1 MKGFLEEVA
10 ADLYARYGEGLS
22 ERAVLFPSRR
32 ARLFFVD
39 ALAHIAGRPMWQ
51 PGWVTVDDLMTEISG
66 LHVGDRVRL
75 ITELY
80 KVYSEYHDEPF
91 DKFYF
96 WGDML
101 LTDFDMID
109 KYLIDAQM
117 LFRNISEIKEIEAD
131 ISYLTPAQL
140 RILAFWS
147 SLGEEADLSEEKRRF
162 LAIWK
167 TLGPV
172 YRRFRERLAS
182 LGIAYNG
189 MVQRAAADRI
199 REGGFSFPEP
209 RRYVV
214 AGFNALSECE
224 KRLFG
229 FLSTA
234 AETDFYWDYDSYYKD
249 NPEQEAGMFVRSNLA
264 QFPPRAE
271 LPHDNMRGEK
281 QIVSV
286 AAVSNAVQCKYA
298 AAILADLARRRR
310 AEVGTGTKP
319 EENPARETQAGME
332 QEGTPPRQGAA
343 GQAESVPDK
352 ALPDAAPVQRCA
364 VPRQPGCLPD
374 TGAEKGGAADVNP
387 VLGKETAVVL
397 TDENLLL
404 PLLYALP
411 ADIGRV
417 NVTMGFPLRQ
427 SLAYTFVER
436 LVELQNHRRRR
447 GDGCTFYHADV
458 AGILAHPYV
467 AECDGVLTRTLHE
480 EIVRDRRISV
490 DAAWLGQNEL
500 LKRIFTPA
508 ATWRGLSD
516 YMLDVVAAVARQPYE
531 GDDARQR
538 VEFLAVIAEQV
549 TKLRNSLDECDIEL
563 TTEVYT
569 SLLRRHLQTLRIPF
583 EGEPLEGIQI
593 MGILETRNL
602 DFENVV
608 ILSMNDDNFPGNQ
621 VAQASFIPYNL
632 RAAYELP
639 TPEHHEGVYAYYFYR
654 LIQRAKSV
662 HMLYCSHADDK
673 STGEPSRYIYQLDYE
688 SGFDVRK
695 VEVGVDV
702 NLAGTAPIEVPKDE
716 GTMARLERFVDAESP
731 ATLSP
736 TAFFRYVAC
745 PLRFYFHSIARL
757 EADDGISEE
766 VDAPMFGT
774 ILHAA
779 VQMLY
784 ARIAG
789 EAHPGETLRA
799 MLRTGE
805 VAQAVEAA
813 INENYL
819 QDEHASA
826 EDYSGNLLLVKDI
839 VTRYLRGGVMPYD
852 AAHDAFAVSGL
863 EEPVAYPFRFRA
875 DGREREIKFAGI
887 ADRIDTLDD
896 GTLRV
901 VDYKT
906 GAPHLEFDGVESLFT
921 GTGKQRLSNIL
932 QTLLYAMMLHHTRGR
947 DVEPALYYVRN
958 MNRPD
963 YSPQLDDKELGVRG
977 ARYTHYRERFEELLR
992 TQLAEL
998 YDPAV
1003 PFRQCEDADTCKFCD
1018 FNVICKR

>member
-1 MKGFLEEVA
+1 
-10 ADLYARYGEGLS
+10 
-22 ERAVLFPSRR
+22 
-32 ARLFFVD
+32 
-39 ALAHIAGRPMWQ
+39 MWQ
-51 PGWVTVDDLMTEISG
+51 PEWVTIDDLTGEISG
-66 LHVGDRVRL
+66 LHTGDRVRL

-80 KVYSEYHDEPF
+80 KVYSAYHNEPF

-101 LTDFDMID
+101 LTDFDTID

-140 RILAFWS
+140 RILSFWS
-147 SLGEEADLSEEKRRF
+147 SFGEQADLSEEKRRF

-167 TLGPV
+167 TLGPI
-172 YRRFRERLAS
+172 YRRFRERLSS

-199 REGGFSFPEP
+199 RGGGFAFPEP

-229 FLSTA
+229 FLATA

-249 NPEQEAGMFVRSNLA
+249 DPEQEAGMFVRSNVA
-264 QFPPRAE
+264 QFPPRTE
-271 LPHDNMRGEK
+271 LRHDNMRGEK
-281 QIVSV
+281 QVVSV

-298 AAILADLARRRR
+298 AAILAGLARRRR
-310 AEVGTGTKP
+310 
-319 EENPARETQAGME
+319 EEDPGI
-332 QEGTPPRQGAA
+332 AA
-343 GQAESVPDK
+343 GARP
-352 ALPDAAPVQRCA
+352 A
-364 VPRQPGCLPD
+364 
-374 TGAEKGGAADVNP
+374 
-387 VLGKETAVVL
+387 LGKETAVVL

-436 LVELQNHRRRR
+436 LVELQNHRRRK

-467 AECDGVLTRTLHE
+467 AECDAALTRTMHE

-490 DAAWLGQNEL
+490 DAAWLGRNEL

-508 ATWRGLSD
+508 ATWRELSD

-549 TKLRNSLDECDIEL
+549 TKLRNSLDECDIDL
-563 TTEVYT
+563 TAEVYT

-602 DFENVV
+602 DFENVI
-608 ILSMNDDNFPGNQ
+608 ILSMNDDNFPGNHM
-621 VAQASFIPYNL
+621 AQASFIPYNL

-654 LIQRAKSV
+654 LIQRAETV

-702 NLAGTAPIEVPKDE
+702 NLAETAPIEVPKDE
-716 GTMARLERFVDAESP
+716 GVMARLERFVDAQSP

-757 EADDGISEE
+757 EADDEISEE

-779 VQMLY
+779 VQTLY

-799 MLRTGE
+799 MIRTGE

-819 QDEHASA
+819 QDKHATA

-839 VTRYLRGGVMPYD
+839 VIRYLRGGVMPYD
-852 AAHDAFAVSGL
+852 AAHDAFSVSGL

-875 DGREREIKFAGI
+875 GGRDLEMKFAGI

-896 GTLRV
+896 GALRV

-932 QTLLYAMMLHHTRGR
+932 QTLLYAMMLHRSRGC

-958 MNRPD
+958 MNRPG
-963 YSPQLDDKELGVRG
+963 YSPQLDDKQTGVKG
-977 ARYTHYRERFEELLR
+977 ARYTLYRERFEELLR
-992 TQLAEL
+992 AQLAEL
-998 YDPAV
+998 YDTSV
-1003 PFRQCEDADTCKFCD
+1003 PFRQCEDADTCKYCD

>member
-22 ERAVLFPSRR
+22 DRAVLFPSRR

-39 ALAHIAGRPMWQ
+39 ALGRIAGRPMWQ
-51 PGWVTVDDLMTEISG
+51 PEWVTIDDLTGEISG
-66 LHVGDRVRL
+66 LHTGDRVRL

-80 KVYSEYHDEPF
+80 KVYSAYHNEPF

-101 LTDFDMID
+101 LTDFDTID

-140 RILAFWS
+140 RILSFWS
-147 SLGEEADLSEEKRRF
+147 SFGEQADLSEEKRRF

-167 TLGPV
+167 TLGPI
-172 YRRFRERLAS
+172 YRRFRERLSS

-199 REGGFSFPEP
+199 RGGGFVFPEP

-229 FLSTA
+229 FLATA

-249 NPEQEAGMFVRSNLA
+249 DPEQEAGMFVRSNVA
-264 QFPPRAE
+264 QFPPRTE
-271 LPHDNMRGEK
+271 LRHDNMQGEK
-281 QIVSV
+281 QVVSV

-298 AAILADLARRRR
+298 AAILAGLARRRR
-310 AEVGTGTKP
+310 
-319 EENPARETQAGME
+319 EEDPGI
-332 QEGTPPRQGAA
+332 AA
-343 GQAESVPDK
+343 GARP
-352 ALPDAAPVQRCA
+352 A
-364 VPRQPGCLPD
+364 
-374 TGAEKGGAADVNP
+374 
-387 VLGKETAVVL
+387 LGKETAVVL

-436 LVELQNHRRRR
+436 LVELQNHRRRK

-467 AECDGVLTRTLHE
+467 AECDAALTRTMHE

-490 DAAWLGQNEL
+490 DAAWLGRNEL

-508 ATWRGLSD
+508 ATWRELSD

-549 TKLRNSLDECDIEL
+549 TKLRNSLDECDIDL
-563 TTEVYT
+563 TAEVYT

-602 DFENVV
+602 DFENVI
-608 ILSMNDDNFPGNQ
+608 ILSMNDDNFPGNHM
-621 VAQASFIPYNL
+621 AQASFIPYNL

-654 LIQRAKSV
+654 LIQRAKTV

-702 NLAGTAPIEVPKDE
+702 NLAETAPIEVPKDE
-716 GTMARLERFVDAESP
+716 GVMARLERFVDAQSP

-757 EADDGISEE
+757 EADDEISEE

-779 VQMLY
+779 VQTLY

-799 MLRTGE
+799 MIRTGE

-813 INENYL
+813 INQNYL
-819 QDEHASA
+819 QDKHATA

-839 VTRYLRGGVMPYD
+839 VIRYLRGGVMPYD
-852 AAHDAFAVSGL
+852 AAHDAFSVSGL

-875 DGREREIKFAGI
+875 GGRDLEMKFAGI

-896 GTLRV
+896 GALRV

-932 QTLLYAMMLHHTRGR
+932 QTLLYAMMLHRSRGC

-958 MNRPD
+958 MNRPG
-963 YSPQLDDKELGVRG
+963 YSPQLDDKQTGVKG
-977 ARYTHYRERFEELLR
+977 ARYTLYRERFEELLR
-992 TQLAEL
+992 AQLAEL
-998 YDPAV
+998 YDTSV
-1003 PFRQCEDADTCKFCD
+1003 PFRQCEDADTCKYCD

>member
-22 ERAVLFPSRR
+22 DRAVLFPSRR

-39 ALAHIAGRPMWQ
+39 ALGRIAGRPMWQ
-51 PGWVTVDDLMTEISG
+51 PEWVTIDDLTGEISG
-66 LHVGDRVRL
+66 LHTGDRVRL

-80 KVYSEYHDEPF
+80 KVYSAYHNEPF

-101 LTDFDMID
+101 LTDFDTID

-140 RILAFWS
+140 RILSFWS
-147 SLGEEADLSEEKRRF
+147 SFGEQADLSEEKRRF

-167 TLGPV
+167 TLGPI
-172 YRRFRERLAS
+172 YRRFRERLSS

-199 REGGFSFPEP
+199 RGGGFVFPEP

-229 FLSTA
+229 FLATA

-249 NPEQEAGMFVRSNLA
+249 DPEQEAGMFVRSNVA
-264 QFPPRAE
+264 QFPPRTE
-271 LPHDNMRGEK
+271 LRHDNMQGEK
-281 QIVSV
+281 QVVSV

-298 AAILADLARRRR
+298 AAILAGLARRRR
-310 AEVGTGTKP
+310 
-319 EENPARETQAGME
+319 EEDPGI
-332 QEGTPPRQGAA
+332 AA
-343 GQAESVPDK
+343 GARP
-352 ALPDAAPVQRCA
+352 A
-364 VPRQPGCLPD
+364 
-374 TGAEKGGAADVNP
+374 
-387 VLGKETAVVL
+387 LGKETAVVL

-436 LVELQNHRRRR
+436 LVELQNHRRCK

-467 AECDGVLTRTLHE
+467 AECDAALTRTMHE

-490 DAAWLGQNEL
+490 DAAWLGRNEL

-508 ATWRGLSD
+508 ATWRELSD

-549 TKLRNSLDECDIEL
+549 TKLRNSLDECDIDL
-563 TTEVYT
+563 TAEVYT

-602 DFENVV
+602 DFENVI
-608 ILSMNDDNFPGNQ
+608 ILSMNDDNFPGNHM
-621 VAQASFIPYNL
+621 AQASFIPYNL

-654 LIQRAKSV
+654 LIQRAKTV

-702 NLAGTAPIEVPKDE
+702 NLAETAPIEVPKDE
-716 GTMARLERFVDAESP
+716 GVMVRLERFVDAQSP

-757 EADDGISEE
+757 EADDEISEE

-779 VQMLY
+779 VQTLY

-799 MLRTGE
+799 MIRTGE

-813 INENYL
+813 INQNYL
-819 QDEHASA
+819 QDKHATA

-839 VTRYLRGGVMPYD
+839 VIRYLRGGVMPYD
-852 AAHDAFAVSGL
+852 AAHDAFSVSGL

-875 DGREREIKFAGI
+875 GGRDLEMKFAGI

-896 GTLRV
+896 GALRV

-932 QTLLYAMMLHHTRGR
+932 QTLLYAMMLHRSRGC

-958 MNRPD
+958 MNRPG
-963 YSPQLDDKELGVRG
+963 YSPQLDDKQLGVRG
-977 ARYTHYRERFEELLR
+977 ARYTLYRERFEELLR
-992 TQLAEL
+992 AQLAEL
-998 YDPAV
+998 YDTSV
-1003 PFRQCEDADTCKFCD
+1003 PFRQCEDADTCKYCD

>member
-1 MKGFLEEVA
+1 MKTFLHEVA
-10 ADLYARYGEGLS
+10 EDLYARYGEGLS
-22 ERAVLFPSRR
+22 ERAILFPSRR

-39 ALAHIAGRPMWQ
+39 ALTGIAGRPMWQ
-51 PGWVTVDDLMTEISG
+51 PRWVTVDDLTTEISG
-66 LHVGDRVRL
+66 LRTGDRVRL

-80 KVYSEYHDEPF
+80 KIYSEYHAEPF

-101 LTDFDMID
+101 LTDFDTID

-140 RILAFWS
+140 RILSFWS
-147 SLGEEADLSEEKRRF
+147 SFGEQADLSEEKRRF

-167 TLGPV
+167 TLGPI
-172 YRRFRERLAS
+172 YRRFRERLSS

-199 REGGFSFPEP
+199 RGGGFVFPEP

-229 FLSTA
+229 FLATA

-249 NPEQEAGMFVRSNLA
+249 DPEQEAGMFVRSNVA
-264 QFPPRAE
+264 QFPPRTE
-271 LPHDNMRGEK
+271 LRHDNMQGEK
-281 QIVSV
+281 QVVSV

-298 AAILADLARRRR
+298 AAILAGLARRRR
-310 AEVGTGTKP
+310 
-319 EENPARETQAGME
+319 EEDPGI
-332 QEGTPPRQGAA
+332 AA
-343 GQAESVPDK
+343 GARP
-352 ALPDAAPVQRCA
+352 A
-364 VPRQPGCLPD
+364 
-374 TGAEKGGAADVNP
+374 
-387 VLGKETAVVL
+387 LGKETAVVL

-436 LVELQNHRRRR
+436 LVELQNHRRCK

-467 AECDGVLTRTLHE
+467 AECDAALTRTMHE

-490 DAAWLGQNEL
+490 DAAWLGRNEL

-508 ATWRGLSD
+508 ATWRELSD

-549 TKLRNSLDECDIEL
+549 TKLRNSLDECDIDL
-563 TTEVYT
+563 TAEVYT

-602 DFENVV
+602 DFENVI
-608 ILSMNDDNFPGNQ
+608 ILSMNDDNFPGNHM
-621 VAQASFIPYNL
+621 AQASFIPYNL

-654 LIQRAKSV
+654 LIQRAKTV

-702 NLAGTAPIEVPKDE
+702 NLAETAPIEVPKDE
-716 GTMARLERFVDAESP
+716 GVMVRLERFVDAQSP

-757 EADDGISEE
+757 EADDEISEE

-779 VQMLY
+779 VQTLY

-799 MLRTGE
+799 MIRTGE

-813 INENYL
+813 INQNYL
-819 QDEHASA
+819 QDKHATA

-839 VTRYLRGGVMPYD
+839 VIRYLRGGVMPYD
-852 AAHDAFAVSGL
+852 AAHDAFSVSGL

-875 DGREREIKFAGI
+875 GGRDLEMKFAGI

-896 GTLRV
+896 GALRV

-932 QTLLYAMMLHHTRGR
+932 QTLLYAMMLHRSRGC

-958 MNRPD
+958 MNRPG
-963 YSPQLDDKELGVRG
+963 YSPQLDDKQTGVKG
-977 ARYTHYRERFEELLR
+977 ARYTLYRERFEELLR
-992 TQLAEL
+992 AQLAEL
-998 YDPAV
+998 YDTSV
-1003 PFRQCEDADTCKFCD
+1003 PFRQCEDADTCKYCD

>member
-22 ERAVLFPSRR
+22 DRAVLFPSRR

-39 ALAHIAGRPMWQ
+39 ALGRIAGRPMWQ
-51 PGWVTVDDLMTEISG
+51 PEWVTIDDLTGEISG
-66 LHVGDRVRL
+66 LHTGDRVRL

-80 KVYSEYHDEPF
+80 KVYSAYHNEPF

-101 LTDFDMID
+101 LTDFDTID

-140 RILAFWS
+140 RILSFWS
-147 SLGEEADLSEEKRRF
+147 SFGEQADLSEEKRRF

-167 TLGPV
+167 TLGPI
-172 YRRFRERLAS
+172 YRRFRERLSS

-199 REGGFSFPEP
+199 RGGGFAFPEP

-229 FLSTA
+229 FLATA

-249 NPEQEAGMFVRSNLA
+249 DPEQEAGMFVRSNVA
-264 QFPPRAE
+264 QFPPRTE
-271 LPHDNMRGEK
+271 LRHDNMRGEK
-281 QIVSV
+281 QVVSV

-298 AAILADLARRRR
+298 AAILAGLARRRR
-310 AEVGTGTKP
+310 
-319 EENPARETQAGME
+319 EEDPGI
-332 QEGTPPRQGAA
+332 AA
-343 GQAESVPDK
+343 GARP
-352 ALPDAAPVQRCA
+352 A
-364 VPRQPGCLPD
+364 
-374 TGAEKGGAADVNP
+374 
-387 VLGKETAVVL
+387 LGKETAVVL

-436 LVELQNHRRRR
+436 LVELQNHRRRK

-467 AECDGVLTRTLHE
+467 AECDAALTRTMHE

-490 DAAWLGQNEL
+490 DAAWLGRNEL

-508 ATWRGLSD
+508 ATWRELSD

-549 TKLRNSLDECDIEL
+549 TKLRNSLDECDIDL
-563 TTEVYT
+563 TAEVYT

-602 DFENVV
+602 DFENVI
-608 ILSMNDDNFPGNQ
+608 ILSMNDDNFPGNHM
-621 VAQASFIPYNL
+621 AQASFIPYNL

-654 LIQRAKSV
+654 LIQRAKTV
-662 HMLYCSHADDK
+662 HMLYCSDDK

-702 NLAGTAPIEVPKDE
+702 NLAETAPIEVPKDE
-716 GTMARLERFVDAESP
+716 GVMARLERFVDAQSP

-757 EADDGISEE
+757 EADDEISEE

-779 VQMLY
+779 VQTLY

-799 MLRTGE
+799 MIRTGE

-819 QDEHASA
+819 QDKHATA

-839 VTRYLRGGVMPYD
+839 VIRYLRGGVMPYD
-852 AAHDAFAVSGL
+852 AAHDAFSVSGL

-875 DGREREIKFAGI
+875 GGRDLEMKFAGI

-896 GTLRV
+896 GALRV

-932 QTLLYAMMLHHTRGR
+932 QTLLYAMMLHRSRGC

-958 MNRPD
+958 MNRPG
-963 YSPQLDDKELGVRG
+963 YSPQLDDKQTGVKG
-977 ARYTHYRERFEELLR
+977 ARYTLYRERFEELLR
-992 TQLAEL
+992 AQLAEL
-998 YDPAV
+998 YDTSV
-1003 PFRQCEDADTCKFCD
+1003 PFRQCEDADTCKYCD

>member
-1 MKGFLEEVA
+1 MKTFLHEVA
-10 ADLYARYGEGLS
+10 EDLYARYGEGLS
-22 ERAVLFPSRR
+22 ERAILFPSRR

-39 ALAHIAGRPMWQ
+39 ALTGIAGRPMWQ
-51 PGWVTVDDLMTEISG
+51 PRWVTVDDLTTEISG
-66 LHVGDRVRL
+66 LRTGDRVRL

-80 KVYSEYHDEPF
+80 KIYSEYHAEPF

-101 LTDFDMID
+101 LTDFDTID
-109 KYLIDAQM
+109 KYRIDAAM

-140 RILAFWS
+140 RILSFWS
-147 SLGEEADLSEEKRRF
+147 SFGEQADLSEEKRRF

-167 TLGPV
+167 TLGPI
-172 YRRFRERLAS
+172 YRRFRERLSS

-199 REGGFSFPEP
+199 RGGGFAFPEP

-229 FLSTA
+229 FLATA

-249 NPEQEAGMFVRSNLA
+249 DPEQEAGMFVRSNVA
-264 QFPPRAE
+264 QFPPRTE
-271 LPHDNMRGEK
+271 LRHDNMRGEK

-298 AAILADLARRRR
+298 AAILAGLARRRR
-310 AEVGTGTKP
+310 
-319 EENPARETQAGME
+319 EEDPGI
-332 QEGTPPRQGAA
+332 AA
-343 GQAESVPDK
+343 GARP
-352 ALPDAAPVQRCA
+352 A
-364 VPRQPGCLPD
+364 
-374 TGAEKGGAADVNP
+374 
-387 VLGKETAVVL
+387 LGKETAVVL

-436 LVELQNHRRRR
+436 LVELQNHRRRK

-467 AECDGVLTRTLHE
+467 AECDAALTRTMHE

-490 DAAWLGQNEL
+490 DAAWLGRNEL

-508 ATWRGLSD
+508 ATWRELSD

-549 TKLRNSLDECDIEL
+549 TKLRNSLDECDIDL
-563 TTEVYT
+563 TAEVYT

-602 DFENVV
+602 DFENVI
-608 ILSMNDDNFPGNQ
+608 ILSMNDDNFPGNHM
-621 VAQASFIPYNL
+621 AQASFIPCNL

-654 LIQRAKSV
+654 LIQRAKTV

-702 NLAGTAPIEVPKDE
+702 NLAETAPIEVPKDE
-716 GTMARLERFVDAESP
+716 GVMARLERFVDAQSP

-757 EADDGISEE
+757 EADDEISEE

-779 VQMLY
+779 VQTLY

-799 MLRTGE
+799 MIRTGE

-819 QDEHASA
+819 QDKHATA

-839 VTRYLRGGVMPYD
+839 VIRYLRGGVMPYD

-875 DGREREIKFAGI
+875 GGRDLEMKFAGI

-896 GTLRV
+896 GALRV

-932 QTLLYAMMLHHTRGR
+932 QTLLYAMMLHRSRGC

-958 MNRPD
+958 MNRPG
-963 YSPQLDDKELGVRG
+963 YSPQLDDKQTGVKG
-977 ARYTHYRERFEELLR
+977 ARYTLYRERFEELLR
-992 TQLAEL
+992 AQLAEL
-998 YDPAV
+998 YDTSV
-1003 PFRQCEDADTCKFCD
+1003 PFRQCEDADTCKYCD

>member
-22 ERAVLFPSRR
+22 DRAVLFPSRR

-39 ALAHIAGRPMWQ
+39 ALGRIAGRPMWQ
-51 PGWVTVDDLMTEISG
+51 PEWVTINDLTGEISG
-66 LHVGDRVRL
+66 LHTGDRVRL

-80 KVYSEYHDEPF
+80 KVYSAYHNEPF

-101 LTDFDMID
+101 LTDFDTID

-140 RILAFWS
+140 RILSFWS
-147 SLGEEADLSEEKRRF
+147 SFGEQADLSEEKRRF

-167 TLGPV
+167 TLGPI
-172 YRRFRERLAS
+172 YRRFRERLSS

-199 REGGFSFPEP
+199 RGGGFAFPEP

-229 FLSTA
+229 FLATA

-249 NPEQEAGMFVRSNLA
+249 DPEQEAGMFVRSNVA
-264 QFPPRAE
+264 QFPPRTE
-271 LPHDNMRGEK
+271 LRHDNMRGEK

-298 AAILADLARRRR
+298 AAILAGLARRRR
-310 AEVGTGTKP
+310 
-319 EENPARETQAGME
+319 EEDPGI
-332 QEGTPPRQGAA
+332 AA
-343 GQAESVPDK
+343 GARP
-352 ALPDAAPVQRCA
+352 A
-364 VPRQPGCLPD
+364 
-374 TGAEKGGAADVNP
+374 
-387 VLGKETAVVL
+387 LGKETAVVL

-436 LVELQNHRRRR
+436 LVELQNHRRRK

-467 AECDGVLTRTLHE
+467 AECDAALTRTMHE

-490 DAAWLGQNEL
+490 DAAWLGRNEL

-508 ATWRGLSD
+508 ATWRELSD

-549 TKLRNSLDECDIEL
+549 TKLRNSLDECDIDL
-563 TTEVYT
+563 TAEVYT

-602 DFENVV
+602 DFENVI
-608 ILSMNDDNFPGNQ
+608 ILSMNDDNFPGNHM
-621 VAQASFIPYNL
+621 AQASFIPCNL

-654 LIQRAKSV
+654 LIQRAKTV

-702 NLAGTAPIEVPKDE
+702 NLAETAPIEVPKDE
-716 GTMARLERFVDAESP
+716 GVMARLERFVDAQSP

-745 PLRFYFHSIARL
+745 PLRFYVHSIARL
-757 EADDGISEE
+757 EADDEISEE

-779 VQMLY
+779 VQTLY

-799 MLRTGE
+799 MIRTGE

-819 QDEHASA
+819 QDKHATA

-839 VTRYLRGGVMPYD
+839 VIRYLRGGVMPYD

-875 DGREREIKFAGI
+875 GGRDLEMKFAGI

-896 GTLRV
+896 GALRV

-932 QTLLYAMMLHHTRGR
+932 QTLLYAMMLHRSRGC

-958 MNRPD
+958 MNRPG
-963 YSPQLDDKELGVRG
+963 YSPQLDDKQTGVKG
-977 ARYTHYRERFEELLR
+977 ARYTLYRERFEELLR
-992 TQLAEL
+992 AQLAEL
-998 YDPAV
+998 YDTSV
-1003 PFRQCEDADTCKFCD
+1003 PFRQCEDADTCKYCD

>member
-1 MKGFLEEVA
+1 MTSFLAEVA
-10 ADLYARYGEGLS
+10 RDLYECYGEGLS
-22 ERAVLFPSRR
+22 ERAMLFPSRR

-39 ALAHIAGRPMWQ
+39 ALTGIAGRPMWQ
-51 PGWVTVDDLMTEISG
+51 PQWVTIDDLMSEISG
-66 LHVGDRVRL
+66 LAAGDRVRL

-80 KVYSEYHDEPF
+80 KIYSEHHAEPF

-101 LTDFDMID
+101 LTDFDTID
-109 KYLIDAQM
+109 KYRIDASM

-140 RILAFWS
+140 QILRFWS
-147 SLGEEADLSEEKRRF
+147 SLGDEADLSAEKRKF

-167 TLGPV
+167 TLGPI
-172 YRRFRERLAS
+172 YSRFRERLAE

-199 REGGFSFPEP
+199 REGGYTFPEP
-209 RRYVV
+209 RQYVV

-224 KRLFG
+224 KVLFR

-249 NPEQEAGMFVRSNLA
+249 RPEQEAGMFVRENVV
-264 QFPPRAE
+264 QFPPRGSVS
-271 LPHDNMRGEK
+271 HDNMERPKELTT
-281 QIVSV
+281 V
-286 AAVSNAVQCKYA
+286 AAVSNAVQCKHA
-298 AAILADLARRRR
+298 AAILRELA
-310 AEVGTGTKP
+310 
-319 EENPARETQAGME
+319 
-332 QEGTPPRQGAA
+332 AA
-343 GQAESVPDK
+343 GPLDK
-352 ALPDAAPVQRCA
+352 R
-364 VPRQPGCLPD
+364 
-374 TGAEKGGAADVNP
+374 
-387 VLGKETAVVL
+387 TAVVL

-411 ADIGRV
+411 PEIGKV
-417 NVTMGFPLRQ
+417 NVTMGYPLRS

-436 LVELQNHRRRR
+436 LVELQAHRRTK
-447 GDGCTFYHADV
+447 GAGWTFYHADAV
-458 AGILAHPYV
+458 GILAHPYISD
-467 AECDGVLTRTLHE
+467 CDAALMRRMQE
-480 EIVRDRRISV
+480 EIVRERRISV
-490 DAAWLGQNEL
+490 DARWLARNEL
-500 LKRIFTPA
+500 LELVFSPA
-508 ATWRGLSD
+508 AGWRDLSD
-516 YMLDVVAAVARQPYE
+516 WLLKVTAAVARMPYE

-538 VEFLAVIAEQV
+538 VEFLAVIAEEL
-549 TKLRNSLDECDIEL
+549 TKLRNSLDQCDIEL
-563 TTEVYT
+563 TSEVYA
-569 SLLRRHLQTLRIPF
+569 SLLRRHLQTLRIPY
-583 EGEPLEGIQI
+583 EGEPLEGVQV

-602 DFENVV
+602 DFDNVV
-608 ILSMNDDNFPGNQ
+608 LLSMNDDNFPGNHM
-621 VAQASFIPYNL
+621 AQASFVPYNL
-632 RAAYELP
+632 RAAYGLP

-654 LIQRAKSV
+654 LVQRARRV
-662 HMLYCSHADDK
+662 WMLYCSHADDK

-688 SGFDVRK
+688 SGFPVKK

-702 NLAGTAPIEVPKDE
+702 NLAETAPIEVAKSE
-716 GTMARLERFVDAESP
+716 GVMDRLARFTDPESK

-745 PLRFYFHSIARL
+745 PLRFYFHSVARL
-757 EADDGISEE
+757 EADDEIAEE

-779 VQMLY
+779 VQKLY
-784 ARIAG
+784 ARIVG

-805 VAQAVEAA
+805 VAGAVEAA

-819 QDEHASA
+819 KDAAATA
-826 EDYSGNLLLVKDI
+826 EDYTGNLLLVKDI

-852 AAHDAFAVSGL
+852 AAHDAFTVTGL
-863 EEPVAYPFRFRA
+863 EQEVAYPFPFEAQGRA
-875 DGREREIKFAGI
+875 MRMKFAGI
-887 ADRIDTLDD
+887 ADRIDALDD

-906 GAPHLEFDGVESLFT
+906 GAPHLEFAGVESLFR
-921 GTGKQRLSNIL
+921 GEGKQRLSNIL
-932 QTLLYAMMLHHTRGR
+932 QTLLYAMMLYRTRGA
-947 DVEPALYYVRN
+947 DAVPALYYVRA

-963 YSPQLDDKELGVRG
+963 YLPTLDDKETGARG
-977 ARYTHYRERFEELLR
+977 AGYTLYAGRFEELVR
-992 TQLAEL
+992 ETLAEL

-1018 FNVICKR
+1018 FNLICKR

>member
-22 ERAVLFPSRR
+22 DRAVLFPSRR

-39 ALAHIAGRPMWQ
+39 ALGRIAGRPMWQ
-51 PGWVTVDDLMTEISG
+51 PEWVTINDLTGEISG
-66 LHVGDRVRL
+66 LHTGDRVRL

-80 KVYSEYHDEPF
+80 KVYSAYHNEPF

-101 LTDFDMID
+101 LTDFDTID

-140 RILAFWS
+140 RILSFWS
-147 SLGEEADLSEEKRRF
+147 SFGEQADLSEEKRRF

-167 TLGPV
+167 TLGPI
-172 YRRFRERLAS
+172 YRRFRERLSS

-199 REGGFSFPEP
+199 RGGGFAFPEP

-229 FLSTA
+229 FLATA

-249 NPEQEAGMFVRSNLA
+249 DPEQEAGMFVRSNVA
-264 QFPPRAE
+264 QFPPRTE
-271 LPHDNMRGEK
+271 LRHDNMRGEK

-298 AAILADLARRRR
+298 AAILAGLARRRR
-310 AEVGTGTKP
+310 
-319 EENPARETQAGME
+319 EEDPGI
-332 QEGTPPRQGAA
+332 AA
-343 GQAESVPDK
+343 GARP
-352 ALPDAAPVQRCA
+352 A
-364 VPRQPGCLPD
+364 
-374 TGAEKGGAADVNP
+374 
-387 VLGKETAVVL
+387 LGKETAVVL

-436 LVELQNHRRRR
+436 LVELQNHRRRK

-467 AECDGVLTRTLHE
+467 AECDAALTRTMHE

-490 DAAWLGQNEL
+490 DAAWLGRNEL

-508 ATWRGLSD
+508 ATWRELSD

-549 TKLRNSLDECDIEL
+549 TKLRNSLDECDIDL
-563 TTEVYT
+563 TAEVYT

-602 DFENVV
+602 DFENVI
-608 ILSMNDDNFPGNQ
+608 ILSMNDDNFPGNHM
-621 VAQASFIPYNL
+621 AQASFIPCNL

-654 LIQRAKSV
+654 LIQRAKTV

-702 NLAGTAPIEVPKDE
+702 NLAETAPIEVPKDE
-716 GTMARLERFVDAESP
+716 GVMVRLERFVDAQSP

-757 EADDGISEE
+757 EADDEISEE

-779 VQMLY
+779 VQTLY

-799 MLRTGE
+799 MIRTGE

-813 INENYL
+813 INQNYL
-819 QDEHASA
+819 QDKHATA

-839 VTRYLRGGVMPYD
+839 VIRYLRGGVMPYD
-852 AAHDAFAVSGL
+852 AAHDAFSVSGL

-875 DGREREIKFAGI
+875 GGRDLEMKFAGI

-896 GTLRV
+896 GALRV

-932 QTLLYAMMLHHTRGR
+932 QTLLYAMMLHRSRGC

-958 MNRPD
+958 MNRPG
-963 YSPQLDDKELGVRG
+963 YSPQLDDKQTGVKG
-977 ARYTHYRERFEELLR
+977 ARYTLYRERFEELLR
-992 TQLAEL
+992 AQLAEL
-998 YDPAV
+998 YDTSV
-1003 PFRQCEDADTCKFCD
+1003 PFRQCEDADICKYCD